1 MKSSHP
7 SVYFNH
13 ILVSSISV
21 QKHLGVLLDDKLI
34 YKHHPKC
41 VLNKVKKTI
50 DLRLKFQQIFP
61 RQSLITIYKPFI
73 WPHFDYGYI
82 AYDQAFNESFYKN
95 LESSQYNVAIAITGA
110 IRGTSSEK
118 IFQELSLESLK
129 SRRWLRKLCLFYKI
143 FHEKS
148 PSYLFQL
155 ITPKNNVY
163 ATRSSQSN
171 EISSYKTRRF
181 FQSLLFYSSN
191 IMK

>member
-1 MKSSHP
+1 MSFNPDLSKQAQEIKFSRRKMKSSHP

-95 LESSQYNVAIAITGA
+95 LESSQYNVAIAITGENKRYVFWENFPR
-110 IRGTSSEK
+110 IKPRILK
-118 IFQELSLESLK
+118 IETLVKKVMFILQNFSWKISLVSF
-129 SRRWLRKLCLFYKI
+129 SA
-143 FHEKS
+143 
-148 PSYLFQL
+148 
-155 ITPKNNVY
+155 N
-163 ATRSSQSN
+163 
-171 EISSYKTRRF
+171 
-181 FQSLLFYSSN
+181 YS
-191 IMK
+191 KE